1 MSSLDDQA
9 EQMSNDYRT
18 TQREAREVLIWDTS
32 AINALSRE
40 MDRREL
46 IVRMNNSGNVN
57 RIPMYVFDEIAA
69 TQNSE
74 KRAQLLETC
83 RELKSDSEMIIL
95 LSPWHVI
102 EAGVRMFW
110 EVDEI
115 DWEILFRAIPE
126 YEKALASGDDFDD
139 ELARIQKEQN
149 RKNLQR
155 FEDYVVQARTQFEGL
170 FPAEICVDETIDDI
184 AIRARRTGLIQHNV
198 RYYCESI
205 LGHSVE
211 SRDLERFSAR
221 FLPLHAMIY
230 AFLFAH
236 IHRNKTAVA
245 LRPAGAIDLLAS
257 VYLPVCHGFVTD
269 DQAQQSVLRDVL
281 RCCSI
286 RTEVVWFSGVLR
298 EKYHR

>member
-1 MSSLDDQA
+1 MLSLDDQA

-18 TQREAREVLIWDTS
+18 PQREAREVLIWDTS

-126 YEKALASGDDFDD
+126 YEKALASGDVFDD

-149 RKNLQR
+149 RKNLKR
-155 FEDYVVQARTQFEGL
+155 FEDYVAQARTQFKRL
-170 FPAEICVDETIDDI
+170 FPAEMCVDETIDDI
-184 AIRARRTGLIQHNV
+184 AIRARRTGLIQHNA
-198 RYYCESI
+198 
-205 LGHSVE
+205 
-211 SRDLERFSAR
+211 ERF
-221 FLPLHAMIY
+221 
-230 AFLFAH
+230 
-236 IHRNKTAVA
+236 
-245 LRPAGAIDLLAS
+245 
-257 VYLPVCHGFVTD
+257 
-269 DQAQQSVLRDVL
+269 
-281 RCCSI
+281 
-286 RTEVVWFSGVLR
+286 
-298 EKYHR
+298 